1 MRKQGDSEHSQSRG
15 ACMRR
20 LILPAVAVLLSAVSG
35 CDQRTSSPLG
45 PRDASARLSALER
58 ASASR
63 FKVSASLYRPSP
75 AESTLIERLVKNFP
89 PEDRDQLRAAFI
101 PRGPAL
107 LVGIQFTNNPTAQA
121 LADSI
126 FALRSRDAQA
136 RLNAHGLQVTFVRMR
151 TTPGDSR
158 AALPDSP
165 RWLSPRSR
173 S

>member
-1 MRKQGDSEHSQSRG
+1 
-15 ACMRR
+15 MRR
-20 LILPAVAVLLSAVSG
+20 LILPAVAVLLSAVGG

-75 AESTLIERLVKNFP
+75 AESTLIERWVKNFP

-136 RLNAHGLQVTFVRMR
+136 RLNAHGLQRR
-151 TTPGDSR
+151 LLSGC
-158 AALPDSP
+158 AL
-165 RWLSPRSR
+165 RLATVAQRSR
-173 S
+173 IHRVGYRHARDRYRC